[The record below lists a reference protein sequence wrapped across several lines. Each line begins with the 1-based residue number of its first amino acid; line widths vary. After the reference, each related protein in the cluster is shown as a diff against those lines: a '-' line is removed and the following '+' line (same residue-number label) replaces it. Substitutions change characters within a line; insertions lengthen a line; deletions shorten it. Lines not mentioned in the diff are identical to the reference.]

1 MSYQDVIERALRQAQ
16 DVLWDNLPPWGN
28 HPNDRTIDRLR
39 AIIRAPDVRSALDR
53 GSDAF
58 PAFALQAVRT
68 ILADGRRRNREAI
81 DALWP
86 VLDDPMLN
94 AALST
99 SPSARMQL
107 RWASGDGTRA
117 QR

>member
-1 MSYQDVIERALRQAQ
+1 MSHQDVIEKALRQAQ
-16 DVLWDNLPPWGN
+16 DVLWDNLPPSGN
-28 HPNDRTIDRLR
+28 RPNDQTIARLR
-39 AIIRAPDVRSALDR
+39 AIIRAPDVRSALER

-86 VLDDPMLN
+86 ILDDPTLN
-94 AALST
+94 AALDVD
-99 SPSARMQL
+99 PNARMQVQ
-107 RWASGDGTRA
+107 WDPGNGTGTR
-117 QR
+117 R